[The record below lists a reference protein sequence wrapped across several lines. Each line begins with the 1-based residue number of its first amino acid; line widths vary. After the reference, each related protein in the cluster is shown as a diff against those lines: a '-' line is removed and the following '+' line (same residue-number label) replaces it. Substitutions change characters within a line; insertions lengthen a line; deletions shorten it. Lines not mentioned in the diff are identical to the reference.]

1 MKLANL
7 PIRRL
12 ASAGAL
18 FLGLWPWA
26 AAQGQ
31 DEVIN
36 VYFQPLQG
44 SDLTLLNKAIQ
55 TALSQPPLQLAGKP
69 FAGVL
74 IISVSGKVEV
84 THKRVSGTYFDFT
97 VTFTRDGSS
106 LGESAQSCKEDTLSE
121 CTDQL
126 VQDVKSV
133 AAVR

>member
-1 MKLANL
+1 MLLANL

-18 FLGLWPWA
+18 CLGLWPWA

-74 IISVSGKVEV
+74 VIAVSGKVEE
-84 THKRVSGTYFDFT
+84 THKRVSSTYFDFT

-106 LGESAQSCKEDTLSE
+106 LGESAQSCKEDALSE